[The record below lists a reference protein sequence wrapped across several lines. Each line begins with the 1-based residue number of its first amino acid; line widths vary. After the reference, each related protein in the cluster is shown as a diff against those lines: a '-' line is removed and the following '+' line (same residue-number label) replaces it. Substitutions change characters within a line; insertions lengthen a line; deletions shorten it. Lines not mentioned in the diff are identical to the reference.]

1 MATEYERA
9 SAYIL
14 KTGRWAGQR
23 LSGVP
28 RDYLLERREAFRR
41 LRGIEAISEC
51 APLPAR
57 VLGISG
63 ATRSDRDGFAIWR
76 FLRLESSR
84 HDESRS
90 ETDWTSGL
98 R

>member
-9 SAYIL
+9 GAYIL

-23 LSGVP
+23 LSEVP
-28 RDYLLERREAFRR
+28 HDYLLERREAFRR
-41 LRGIEAISEC
+41 LRGIESMSELD
-51 APLPAR
+51 PLPPR

-76 FLRLESSR
+76 FLRLTNIELREASS
-84 HDESRS
+84 DP
-90 ETDWTSGL
+90 DWTPGL

>member
-14 KTGRWAGQR
+14 KTGRWAGQP
-23 LSGVP
+23 LSGIP
-28 RDYLLERREAFRR
+28 HEYLLARREAFRR
-41 LRGIEAISEC
+41 LRGIEGVSDLD
-51 APLPAR
+51 PLPPR
-57 VLGISG
+57 VLGIPG

-76 FLRLESSR
+76 FLRLAKLDLGEG
-84 HDESRS
+84 RS
-90 ETDWTSGL
+90 DTDWTAGL